1 MPRKGKGHS
10 KKGRL
15 AGATRREVNE
25 QRIAKIV
32 DGKMEGTAYA
42 RVVKVLGGNH
52 LRVAID
58 SRSGIKEVL
67 VRIPGLFLKK
77 GATPLA
83 IDTVVSIFVGKDFNP
98 NVDLKSEMFDL
109 VAILSQKQALFLED
123 EGQIPSWMTRAGEI
137 GAGIGGGAGWHF
149 GIEEEDE
156 TTLFAKVRKYS
167 DGGIAVDED
176 GVAIPVGGAGSS
188 SKRAERHDDDDDD
201 DDCDIDDI

>member
-32 DGKMEGTAYA
+32 DGKMDGTTYA

-58 SRSGIKEVL
+58 SRSGAKEVL
-67 VRIPGLFLKK
+67 VRIPGLFLKR

-83 IDTVVSIFVGKDFNP
+83 IDTIVSIFVGREFNP
-98 NVDLKSEMFDL
+98 NVDLKGEMFDL

-123 EGQIPSWMTRAGEI
+123 EGKVPTWMTRTGEI
-137 GAGIGGGAGWHF
+137 GAGDGGGEGWHF
-149 GIEEEDE
+149 GVDESE
-156 TTLFAKVRKYS
+156 TTLFAKVRKYNDS
-167 DGGIAVDED
+167 GIAVDED
-176 GVAIPVGGAGSS
+176 GIPVATGGAGSG
-188 SKRAERHDDDDDD
+188 RTERHDDDDDD
-201 DDCDIDDI
+201 NDDCDIDGI

>member
-32 DGKMEGTAYA
+32 DGKLEGTTYA

-58 SRSGIKEVL
+58 SRSGVKEVL

-83 IDTVVSIFVGKDFNP
+83 PDTVVSIFVGKDFNP
-98 NVDLKSEMFDL
+98 NVDLKGEMFDL
-109 VAILSQKQALFLED
+109 IAILSQKQALFLED
-123 EGQIPSWMTRAGEI
+123 EGKIPSWMTRAGEI
-137 GAGIGGGAGWHF
+137 GAAVGGGAGWHF
-149 GIEEEDE
+149 GVEEDE
-156 TTLFAKVRKYS
+156 TTLFAKVRSYS
-167 DGGIAVDED
+167 DGITVDED
-176 GVAIPVGGAGSS
+176 GVVVGGAGSAS
-188 SKRAERHDDDDDD
+188 RAERRDDHDDDD

>member
-32 DGKMEGTAYA
+32 DGKVDDTTFA

-58 SRSGIKEVL
+58 SRTGVKEVL

-83 IDTVVSIFVGKDFNP
+83 RDTVVSIFVGKDFNP
-98 NVDLKSEMFDL
+98 NVDLKDEMFDL
-109 VAILSQKQALFLED
+109 VAILSQKQALFLEG
-123 EGQIPSWMTRAGEI
+123 EGMIPSWMTRAGEI
-137 GAGIGGGAGWHF
+137 GAGVGGGAGWHF
-149 GIEEEDE
+149 GFEDEDE
-156 TTLFAKVRKYS
+156 TKLFAKVRKYG
-167 DGGIAVDED
+167 DEHAVDED
-176 GVAIPVGGAGSS
+176 GIVVGGAGSAS
-188 SKRAERHDDDDDD
+188 RPERRDDHDDD